1 MAFEVVRARGCD
13 GDLAALFDALVAG
26 YRALGDTLAEA
37 HARAALRLRSIEATL
52 AGLGRT
58 AFLGRAR
65 PDLMPGLR
73 LLTADRTLFAFILDE
88 DAGRVRVLAILP
100 AGPSPLG
107 PSPLAPLLRAAT
119 GQTTA
124 TPSASAARRS
134 AASSVASR
142 PRARSASSRYSA
154 S

>member
-13 GDLAALFDALVAG
+13 RDLAALYDSLVAG

-58 AFLGRAR
+58 AFLGRER
-65 PDLMPGLR
+65 PDLLPGLR
-73 LLTADRTLFAFILDE
+73 LLTADRTLFAFTLDVA
-88 DAGRVRVLAILP
+88 AGRLRVLAILP
-100 AGPSPLG
+100 AGPAPLG
-107 PSPLAPLLRAAT
+107 PLLRAAAP

-142 PRARSASSRYSA
+142 PRPRSASSR
-154 S
+154 

>member
-13 GDLAALFDALVAG
+13 RDLAALFDALVEG

-37 HARAALRLRSIEATL
+37 HSRAALRLRSIEATL

-58 AFLGRAR
+58 AFLGRER
-65 PDLMPGLR
+65 PDLAAGPAAADRRPHALR
-73 LLTADRTLFAFILDE
+73 LHPRR
-88 DAGRVRVLAILP
+88 GG
-100 AGPSPLG
+100 GPP
-107 PSPLAPLLRAAT
+107 PRPRHPPRRPRAPRPLLRAAAA

-142 PRARSASSRYSA
+142 PRPRSASSR
-154 S
+154 

>member
-13 GDLAALFDALVAG
+13 RDLAALFDALVAG

-58 AFLGRAR
+58 AFLGQAR

-73 LLTADRTLFAFILDE
+73 LLTADRTLFAFTLDAE
-88 DAGRVRVLAILP
+88 AGLLRVLAILP
-100 AGPSPLG
+100 AGPA
-107 PSPLAPLLRAAT
+107 PLAPLLRAV
-119 GQTTA
+119 
-124 TPSASAARRS
+124 ARG
-134 AASSVASR
+134 
-142 PRARSASSRYSA
+142 
-154 S
+154 